1 MVIEAMG
8 GIGSND
14 LCNENKIIKRI
25 SKEIM
30 VEKETIL

>member
-14 LCNENKIIKRI
+14 LSNENKIIKRI

-30 VEKETIL
+30 VEKE

>member
-8 GIGSND
+8 GVNCVDSI
-14 LCNENKIIKRI
+14 NENKIIKRI

-30 VEKETIL
+30 VEKEAN

>member
-8 GIGSND
+8 GMGTTD
-14 LCNENKIIKRI
+14 LSNENKIIKRI

-30 VEKETIL
+30 VDKTPD

>member
-8 GIGSND
+8 GVNCVDSV
-14 LCNENKIIKRI
+14 NENKIIKRI

-30 VEKETIL
+30 VEKEA

>member
-1 MVIEAMG
+1 MG

-14 LCNENKIIKRI
+14 VSNENKIIKRI

-30 VEKETIL
+30 VDKEFV

>member
-8 GIGSND
+8 GVGCVD
-14 LCNENKIIKRI
+14 VTNENKIIKRI

-30 VEKETIL
+30 VEKE